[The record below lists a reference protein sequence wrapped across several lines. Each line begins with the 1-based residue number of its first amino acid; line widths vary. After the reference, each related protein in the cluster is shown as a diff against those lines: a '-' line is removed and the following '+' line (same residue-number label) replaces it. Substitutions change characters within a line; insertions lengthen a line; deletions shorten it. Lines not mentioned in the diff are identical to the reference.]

1 MGVLIE
7 IVALS
12 MLLLQL
18 SRAFQGYLITS
29 SAGTSRRS
37 SRHRALLPDV
47 LNSMAMAATDT
58 THTNDQPTSDKDNLK
73 GYVARGAS
81 SLIIPLVA
89 TLGLSNPLSAYASTT
104 TSSGPMA
111 ASSQTKQQQLAG
123 PQEQGPATRA
133 EDSLDRYLET
143 LPLGKDAYTTLGGG
157 DSPLITCKVLN
168 GMWQVSSMIMI
179 LEQVLNL
186 RDTRT
191 SIDLYHNDTSTNSG
205 DNHVTNVNR

>member
-1 MGVLIE
+1 
-7 IVALS
+7 
-12 MLLLQL
+12 
-18 SRAFQGYLITS
+18 
-29 SAGTSRRS
+29 
-37 SRHRALLPDV
+37 
-47 LNSMAMAATDT
+47 MAMAATVS

-89 TLGLSNPLSAYASTT
+89 TLGLSNPLSAYASN
-104 TSSGPMA
+104 GPMA
-111 ASSQTKQQQLAG
+111 ASSQTKQQQAD

-168 GMWQVSSMIMI
+168 GMWQVSSIIMI

-186 RDTRT
+186 
-191 SIDLYHNDTSTNSG
+191 G

>member
-1 MGVLIE
+1 MGVLIV
-7 IVALS
+7 IVALY

-18 SRAFQGYLITS
+18 SRAFQGYLTAS
-29 SAGTSRRS
+29 SAGISLRS
-37 SRHRALLPDV
+37 SRHRGLLPDV
-47 LNSMAMAATDT
+47 LNSMAMAATGT

-81 SLIIPLVA
+81 SLIVPLVA

-104 TSSGPMA
+104 SSSGPS
-111 ASSQTKQQQLAG
+111 ASSQTKQQQLAN

-168 GMWQVSSMIMI
+168 GMWQVSSNIMI

-186 RDTRT
+186 GDTLT
-191 SIDLYHNDTSTNSG
+191 SIKSPP
-205 DNHVTNVNR
+205 

>member
-1 MGVLIE
+1 
-7 IVALS
+7 
-12 MLLLQL
+12 
-18 SRAFQGYLITS
+18 
-29 SAGTSRRS
+29 
-37 SRHRALLPDV
+37 
-47 LNSMAMAATDT
+47 MAATDT

-104 TSSGPMA
+104 SSSSGPMA
-111 ASSQTKQQQLAG
+111 LSSQAKQQQLSD

-168 GMWQVSSMIMI
+168 GMWQVSSI

-186 RDTRT
+186 
-191 SIDLYHNDTSTNSG
+191 G
-205 DNHVTNVNR
+205 DKHVTNVNR

>member
-1 MGVLIE
+1 MGVLIV

-12 MLLLQL
+12 MLLQL
-18 SRAFQGYLITS
+18 SRAFQGYLTAS
-29 SAGTSRRS
+29 SAGISLRS
-37 SRHRALLPDV
+37 SSHRALLPDV
-47 LNSMAMAATDT
+47 LNSMAMAATGT

-81 SLIIPLVA
+81 SLIVPLVA

-104 TSSGPMA
+104 SSSGPM
-111 ASSQTKQQQLAG
+111 ASSQTKQQHLAD
-123 PQEQGPATRA
+123 PQEHGPATRA

-168 GMWQVSSMIMI
+168 GMWQVSSIIMI
-179 LEQVLNL
+179 LEQALNL
-186 RDTRT
+186 
-191 SIDLYHNDTSTNSG
+191 G
-205 DNHVTNVNR
+205 DKHVTNVNR